1 MSLCPV
7 RCKQPVCP
15 HVDDGVFEIYA
26 EASISHRN
34 PRDPDVETLLHQ
46 LRNSDIRVSAA
57 LAAEN
62 LGGPVEKYLA
72 IVNRCQP

>member
-1 MSLCPV
+1 MSAT
-7 RCKQPVCP
+7 
-15 HVDDGVFEIYA
+15 DDQFNLWA

-34 PRDPDVETLLHQ
+34 PRDIDVETLLHQ

-72 IVNRCQP
+72 IVNWCQP

>member
-1 MSLCPV
+1 MTAT
-7 RCKQPVCP
+7 
-15 HVDDGVFEIYA
+15 DDQYNLWA

-34 PRDPDVETLLHQ
+34 PRDVDVETLLHQ

-72 IVNRCQP
+72 VTDRAWQARAQAWSVWL